1 MRWGAWVMRSLCAA
15 VWARRE
21 SGRYAIWLTWD
32 EGGLKARCMLTQW
45 IFTEGL
51 ASILSLAYSVCTGME
66 APLVRLLAR
75 TDGSESARS
84 PLPRR
89 RERFFWPADPRR
101 SWERFT
107 RASRKRQKVYTVHI
121 LFSG

>member
-1 MRWGAWVMRSLCAA
+1 MRSLCAG

-21 SGRYAIWLTWD
+21 WRGYAIWPTWD
-32 EGGLKARCMLTQW
+32 EGGLNGHCMSTQW
-45 IFTEGL
+45 IFAEEL
-51 ASILSLAYSVCTGME
+51 ASILYLAYSVCTGME
-66 APLVRLLAR
+66 VPLVRLLPR
-75 TDGSESARS
+75 TEGSESVFS
-84 PLPRR
+84 PLPCC
-89 RERFFWPADPRR
+89 RERFFCPADPRQ